1 MGALFHWFKNIEVRA
16 EIYGMYE
23 LADVVYID
31 GDSTSHSYGNRSKLQ
46 NLFREKCDIE
56 IPTIHEELINS
67 ENCKSDLI
75 EPSDMMEYCNKILSA
90 KECDIIWLRD
100 RVEWIK
106 SLSSQGYYI
115 AYEAE

>member
-1 MGALFHWFKNIEVRA
+1 MGVLFHWFKDIEVCT
-16 EIYGMYE
+16 EMHGPHE
-23 LADVVYID
+23 LIDVVYID

-46 NLFREKCDIE
+46 KLFREKCDVE
-56 IPTIHEELINS
+56 IPEINEELITG

-75 EPSDMMEYCNKILSA
+75 EPSDMMECCNKILSA
-90 KECDIIWLRD
+90 KECDIICLRD
-100 RVEWIK
+100 RVERIK